1 MSPNDVCE
9 IKICQWIF
17 LQNREAV
24 IGALDGA
31 GASLDRLRALVANGN
46 ESELRAYLEQAA
58 EFRSSLDR

>member
-1 MSPNDVCE
+1 LWLEV
-9 IKICQWIF
+9 F

-24 IGALDGA
+24 LGALDGA